1 MVDDQPPAVEAAT
14 ARTMHAPQLQGVA
27 CFYHMKV
34 SCVVPA
40 AEDHMQ
46 KSYPVIRSGRIF
58 DSNTI
63 PTGIKRTHDN
73 PKMGMTVDDNRCV
86 ST

>member
-34 SCVVPA
+34 SRA
-40 AEDHMQ
+40 AKGEE
-46 KSYPVIRSGRIF
+46 KYTNIFSGQ
-58 DSNTI
+58 
-63 PTGIKRTHDN
+63 
-73 PKMGMTVDDNRCV
+73 M
-86 ST
+86 